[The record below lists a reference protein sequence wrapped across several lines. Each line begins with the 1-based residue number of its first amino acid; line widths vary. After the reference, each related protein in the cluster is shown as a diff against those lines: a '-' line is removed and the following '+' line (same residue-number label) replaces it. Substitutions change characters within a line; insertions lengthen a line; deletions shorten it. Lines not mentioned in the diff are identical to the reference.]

1 MWSYL
6 IRPVCAI
13 HNDDAISKLKVMQ
26 FEEKQFQ
33 NNHDIHGD
41 LNDFKVN
48 SI

>member
-1 MWSYL
+1 M
-6 IRPVCAI
+6 CAI

-26 FEEKQFQ
+26 SEEEKNQFQ
-33 NNHDIHGD
+33 NTYDILGD